1 MNEMTCNTVE
11 PLLPDLLH
19 DALQPE
25 VLEEV
30 RAHIESCAACRSQVD
45 FLHRLH
51 RARPEPPHELAGR
64 IQSALRKQ
72 SLRTSRIGIPRWA
85 MSAAALVVLSLGTA
99 VIWQSRGPGE
109 VDPFDQLLEEPLP
122 LALFA
127 DDAMVAGAPSF
138 AGLSDDALE
147 QLLAEMEG

>member
-1 MNEMTCNTVE
+1 MNDMTCNSVE

-19 DALQPE
+19 NALKPE

-30 RAHIESCAACRSQVD
+30 RAHLDSCASCGSQVD
-45 FLHRLH
+45 FLNRLH
-51 RARPEPPHELAGR
+51 GARPEPPQELAGR
-64 IQSALRKQ
+64 VQSALREQ
-72 SLRTSRIGIPRWA
+72 SLRPTGIRISRWT

-109 VDPFDQLLEEPLP
+109 MDPFDQLLEDPLP

-127 DDAMVAGAPSF
+127 DDAMVAGAPNFS
-138 AGLSDDALE
+138 GLSDDALE

>member
-1 MNEMTCNTVE
+1 MSEMTCSTVE
-11 PLLPDLLH
+11 PLLPDLVH
-19 DALQPE
+19 NALQPE

-30 RAHIESCAACRSQVD
+30 RAHLESCASCRNQVE

-51 RARPEPPHELAGR
+51 RARPEPPQELAGR
-64 IQSALRKQ
+64 IQSAVREQ
-72 SLRTSRIGIPRWA
+72 SLRPTGIGIPRWA
-85 MSAAALVVLSLGTA
+85 MSAAALVVLSVGTA
-99 VIWQSRGPGE
+99 VIWQSRGPAE
-109 VDPFDQLLEEPLP
+109 VDPFNELLAEPLP

-127 DDAMVAGAPSF
+127 DDVMVAGAPSF

>member
-1 MNEMTCNTVE
+1 MNEMTCSTVE
-11 PLLPDLLH
+11 PLLPDLVH
-19 DALQPE
+19 NALQPD

-30 RAHIESCAACRSQVD
+30 RAHLESCATCSNQVE
-45 FLHRLH
+45 FLHRLLL
-51 RARPEPPHELAGR
+51 ARPEPPQELAGR
-64 IQSALRKQ
+64 IQSAVREQ
-72 SLRTSRIGIPRWA
+72 SLRTTGIGIPRWA
-85 MSAAALVVLSLGTA
+85 MSAAAIVVLSLGSA
-99 VIWQSRGPGE
+99 IIWQSRGPVE
-109 VDPFDQLLEEPLP
+109 VDPFADLVADPLP

>member
-11 PLLPDLLH
+11 PLLPDLVH
-19 DALQPE
+19 NALQPE

-30 RAHIESCAACRSQVD
+30 RAHLESCATCRNQVE
-45 FLHRLH
+45 FLHRLLQ
-51 RARPEPPHELAGR
+51 ARPEPPQELVGR
-64 IQSALRKQ
+64 IQSAVREQ
-72 SLRTSRIGIPRWA
+72 SLRPTGIGIPRWA
-85 MSAAALVVLSLGTA
+85 MSAAAILVLSLGSA
-99 VIWQSRGPGE
+99 IIWQSRGPAA
-109 VDPFDQLLEEPLP
+109 VDPFAELVADPLP

>member
-1 MNEMTCNTVE
+1 MNEMTCSTVE
-11 PLLPDLLH
+11 PLLPDLVH
-19 DALQPE
+19 SALQPD

-30 RAHIESCAACRSQVD
+30 RAHLESCATCSNQVE
-45 FLHRLH
+45 FLHRLLL
-51 RARPEPPHELAGR
+51 ARPEPPQELAGR
-64 IQSALRKQ
+64 IQSAVREQ
-72 SLRTSRIGIPRWA
+72 SLRTTGIGIPRWA
-85 MSAAALVVLSLGTA
+85 MSAAAIVVLSLGSA
-99 VIWQSRGPGE
+99 IIWQSRGPVE
-109 VDPFDQLLEEPLP
+109 VDPFADLVADPLP

>member
-11 PLLPDLLH
+11 PLLPDLAH
-19 DALQPE
+19 NTLQPE

-30 RAHIESCAACRSQVD
+30 RAHLESCASCRNQVE

-51 RARPEPPHELAGR
+51 RARPEPPRELAGR
-64 IQSALRKQ
+64 IQSAVREQ
-72 SLRTSRIGIPRWA
+72 SLRPTGIGIPRWA
-85 MSAAALVVLSLGTA
+85 MSAAAIVVLSLGSA
-99 VIWQSRGPGE
+99 IIWQSRGPVE
-109 VDPFDQLLEEPLP
+109 MDPFADFAADPLP
-122 LALFA
+122 LALFV

-147 QLLAEMEG
+147 QLLAEMES

>member
-1 MNEMTCNTVE
+1 MNDMTCNTVE

-19 DALQPE
+19 VALQPE

-30 RAHIESCAACRSQVD
+30 QAHIDSCASCRSQMD

-51 RARPEPPHELAGR
+51 GSRPEPPRELAGR
-64 IQSALRKQ
+64 IQSALREQ
-72 SLRTSRIGIPRWA
+72 SLRPAGIRISRWA

-99 VIWQSRGPGE
+99 IIWQSRGPGK
-109 VDPFDQLLEEPLP
+109 VDPFADFVADPLP